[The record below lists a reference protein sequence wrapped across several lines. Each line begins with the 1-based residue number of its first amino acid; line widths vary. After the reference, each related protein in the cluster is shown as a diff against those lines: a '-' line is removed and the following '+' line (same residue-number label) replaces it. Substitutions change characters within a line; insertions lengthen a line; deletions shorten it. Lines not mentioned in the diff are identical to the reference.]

1 MVILNRTKGYGE
13 WLITTLLFLTMS
25 KKKCRLIGFDSSTKS
40 TGYAVFDDGVFNSV
54 DRIDKSSIKDGGVRL
69 VEMVKEVHEIIEKYS
84 PTIVT
89 WEVPVVIRNPQTQR
103 DLSMLAGA
111 IMGKCIEKNI
121 FFYPLRPTEWRKLVK
136 DESEKLPRKRDEL
149 KKWGINKVKEL
160 FNIEVENDDESD
172 AILLCQ
178 AYMNIFKDGE
188 NND

>member
-1 MVILNRTKGYGE
+1 MEKV
-13 WLITTLLFLTMS
+13 
-25 KKKCRLIGFDSSTKS
+25 KCRLLGFDSSKNS
-40 TGYAVFDDGVFNSV
+40 TGYAIFDNCEFVEV
-54 DRIDKSSIKDGGVRL
+54 HYIDKSQIKDGSEKL
-69 VEMVKEVHEIIEKYS
+69 VEMTKEVLRVIDDYS

-136 DESEKLPRKRDEL
+136 DESEKLPRKRDDL
-149 KKWGINKVKEL
+149 KKWGITKVKEL
-160 FNIEVENDDESD
+160 FNIDVENDDESD

-178 AYMNIFKDGE
+178 AYINIFKDGE
-188 NND
+188 QGD